1 MLGALLLGRAENA
14 AIQALTPGVTS
25 RVLSSE
31 KKSQADATYRN
42 KGSVSSESESNLR
55 LEIGHVLFIDL
66 VGYSALLIEEQRER
80 LSQLT
85 EVVLETAQVQVV
97 GGMTQ
102 VPTDAVFYR
111 EDGSTWVYVRTARL
125 TFERFR
131 IAIARVS
138 GTTTYVTSGLAADSV
153 VATVGVAE
161 LRGAEDGIPGEQ

>member
-1 MLGALLLGRAENA
+1 MFVRRLFVSLLAVVLGAGLLSACQRAGTTESAAANA
-14 AIQALTPGVTS
+14 EPAHITHLSNGHS
-25 RVLSSE
+25 RVTLSPLG
-31 KKSQADATYRN
+31 AR
-42 KGSVSSESESNLR
+42 R
-55 LEIGHVLFIDL
+55 IG
-66 VGYSALLIEEQRER
+66 
-80 LSQLT
+80 
-85 EVVLETAQVQVV
+85 LETAQVQVV

-131 IAIARVS
+131 IAVARVS